1 MGTNQKQMRDALS
14 KKQKGAKSKR
24 ENVHFLSAMRHIF
37 RVVEDDDGRMG
48 YDEGSSFLFC
58 PIIFDL
64 CNATPCVCPH
74 QTYSA
79 WVNTFCPDP
88 DLVGRDLLG
97 SSFEQFGNSLPVGTA
112 GMWVYGMM

>member
-1 MGTNQKQMRDALS
+1 METNQKQMRDALS

-88 DLVGRDLLG
+88 DLVGRDFFWEAV
-97 SSFEQFGNSLPVGTA
+97 SSSSETRYRLELRECGC
-112 GMWVYGMM
+112 ME